1 MADYTLSAKITA
13 DIKGFVSNINTV
25 TKKAESMAEKLSS
38 SMQPVKTAAASA
50 KEDIAALADG
60 FQQWTAASPTIQ
72 KIKTQIEQM
81 MQAFQNSAAG
91 TALQNLETKMKELI
105 SPIQSAASQMK
116 SLAEA
121 AKDKALGI
129 LSSTAEKAK
138 TGIEALKNSIQRTV
152 SESKAFQTISAE
164 INAIKPFASAVA
176 GTVEHVFQSAFS
188 AIQSAASKVPD
199 AIKSIVSTAKS
210 TLNTISDLS
219 DKASKALES
228 VGKSAESIGSG
239 LQSAGDNLSS
249 LGGKIT
255 AVETAAAG
263 LATVGLKKAT
273 DSAID
278 FDTQMR
284 KVGAISSS
292 TDEELQALRGSA
304 LELGASTSLSSS
316 EVAEAM
322 TEMAAKGSDANQII
336 ADMPGIISAAE
347 ASGEDLS
354 LVADTVSNA
363 MNAFGDSAGDATHVA
378 DVLAQS
384 ANQSAAGVSD
394 LQYAFKYAA
403 PLASSLGISME
414 ELAAATGVMTDAG
427 LEGSQ
432 AGTTLRAMFVSMSK
446 PTDEARE
453 AMEQL
458 GISFYDSEGKMKSI
472 STIVS
477 DLQTATADLT
487 DEEKEQAL
495 ATMFGTESLS
505 GLQAMMNA
513 TPGTIDK
520 MTDSLKN
527 CDGASE
533 EAAAKMKDG
542 VGGAIENMQGAI
554 ESFQIT
560 IGTALLPMIQTAAN
574 TISDLFA
581 DMTAGFNENGI
592 TGVVDAIIGKLQEL
606 TQPELFSPIYENV
619 TTVQTTIGKV
629 VDKVDDLWQK
639 FQELQDAGVPFG
651 KIAAA
656 AAAVGPSLMVAGKAV
671 SAVGTA
677 ISGIGKVASTLSS
690 GFGMLSKLSAVL
702 GGLSTPVFLVVAAIA
717 ALAAG
722 FIYCYTTS
730 EDFRNTVSDAFSGI
744 LPAIQ
749 TVIDTL
755 KPLFQEFGTKLSEL
769 FQAISPTIETL
780 MTAVTKIVGVIA
792 ENLIP
797 IIGKIIEVVM
807 EVVNAL
813 LPIITPIINW
823 VLQFVSD
830 LITALTPIVEWILKA
845 ALSIVGWIQS
855 AIEWIGNAVVTVKD
869 WIVNTVEETKEKI
882 DLAIAIVSAL
892 FESIKETIQ
901 NIVSA
906 IKDWISEKVE
916 AAKEIIS
923 NVVDAV
929 SGFFS
934 NLKETI
940 SGIFDSIADKIR
952 SVMNTVKG
960 IFENVLDGIE
970 SLWNGLSDFVGG
982 IFDGIGTA
990 FDNLISGAKSL
1001 INNFVDG
1008 LNFAIDIINA
1018 IPGVSIG
1025 YVDYLA
1031 HGTDDWSGGFAI
1043 MNEGGRGELVNLPNG
1058 SQVIPHDISKKYA
1071 QEAARVNATEVMF
1084 IDYDRL
1090 ITGIASAMQ
1099 GVSVN
1104 STVNL
1109 DGKAVSKGIAP
1120 YMDTDLGRLQ
1130 GAAKRYAT

>member
-13 DIKGFVSNINTV
+13 DIRSFCDSMNAAAQKVESV
-25 TKKAESMAEKLSS
+25 TK
-38 SMQPVKTAAASA
+38 
-50 KEDIAALADG
+50 
-60 FQQWTAASPTIQ
+60 
-72 KIKTQIEQM
+72 QI
-81 MQAFQNSAAG
+81 S
-91 TALQNLETKMKELI
+91 
-105 SPIQSAASQMK
+105 
-116 SLAEA
+116 
-121 AKDKALGI
+121 
-129 LSSTAEKAK
+129 
-138 TGIEALKNSIQRTV
+138 
-152 SESKAFQTISAE
+152 
-164 INAIKPFASAVA
+164 
-176 GTVEHVFQSAFS
+176 
-188 AIQSAASKVPD
+188 SKVQ
-199 AIKSIVSTAKS
+199 
-210 TLNTISDLS
+210 
-219 DKASKALES
+219 
-228 VGKSAESIGSG
+228 SIGDSLSG
-239 LQSAGDNLSS
+239 
-249 LGGKIT
+249 LGGKFT

-263 LATVGLKKAT
+263 FATAGLKKAA

-284 KVGAISSS
+284 KVGAISDAS
-292 TDEELQALRGSA
+292 DEQLQALRNAA
-304 LELGASTSLSSS
+304 LELGATTSLSAS
-316 EVAEAM
+316 EVAAAM
-322 TEMAAKGSDANQII
+322 TDMATKGRDANQII
-336 ADMPGIISAAE
+336 ADMPGVISAAE
-347 ASGEDLS
+347 ASGEDLA
-354 LVADTVSNA
+354 LVADTVSNI
-363 MNAFGDSAGDATHVA
+363 MNTFGDAAGDATHIA
-378 DVLAQS
+378 DVLAES
-384 ANQSAAGVSD
+384 ANRTAAGVSD

-403 PLASSLGISME
+403 PTASALGISME
-414 ELAAATGVMTDAG
+414 ELAAATGVMVDAG
-427 LEGSQ
+427 LQGEQ
-432 AGTTLRAMFVSMSK
+432 AGTTLRSMFTSMAK
-446 PTDEARE
+446 PTKEAKE
-453 AMEQL
+453 AMEAL
-458 GISFYDSEGKMKSI
+458 GISFFDSEGKMKSI
-472 STIVS
+472 GTIVG
-477 DLQTATADLT
+477 DLQTATAGLT
-487 DEEKEQAL
+487 DEAKQNAL
-495 ATMFGTESLS
+495 VTIFGTEALS
-505 GLQAMMNA
+505 GLQTMMNA
-513 TPGTIDK
+513 TPGSIEE
-520 MTDSLKN
+520 MTSALQG
-527 CDGASE
+527 CDGASA
-533 EAAAKMKDG
+533 EAASAMKSG

-554 ESFQIT
+554 ESFQNT
-560 IGTALLPMIQTAAN
+560 IGTALLPMIQTAAD

-592 TGVVDAIIGKLQEL
+592 TGEVDAIIGKLQEL

-677 ISGIGKVASTLSS
+677 ISGIGKVASALSS

-916 AAKEIIS
+916 AAKETIS
-923 NVVDAV
+923 NVIDAV
-929 SGFFS
+929 SGFFA

-940 SGIFDSIADKIR
+940 SGIFDNIADKIR

-960 IFENVLDGIE
+960 IFENVLDSIE
-970 SLWNGLSDFVGG
+970 NLWNGLSDFVGG

-1001 INNFVDG
+1001 INNFIDG

-1031 HGTDDWSGGFAI
+1031 HGTDDWSGGFAV

>member
-13 DIKGFVSNINTV
+13 DIRSFCDSMNAAAQKVESV
-25 TKKAESMAEKLSS
+25 TK
-38 SMQPVKTAAASA
+38 
-50 KEDIAALADG
+50 
-60 FQQWTAASPTIQ
+60 
-72 KIKTQIEQM
+72 QI
-81 MQAFQNSAAG
+81 S
-91 TALQNLETKMKELI
+91 
-105 SPIQSAASQMK
+105 
-116 SLAEA
+116 
-121 AKDKALGI
+121 
-129 LSSTAEKAK
+129 
-138 TGIEALKNSIQRTV
+138 
-152 SESKAFQTISAE
+152 
-164 INAIKPFASAVA
+164 
-176 GTVEHVFQSAFS
+176 
-188 AIQSAASKVPD
+188 SKVQ
-199 AIKSIVSTAKS
+199 
-210 TLNTISDLS
+210 
-219 DKASKALES
+219 
-228 VGKSAESIGSG
+228 SIGDSLSG
-239 LQSAGDNLSS
+239 
-249 LGGKIT
+249 LGGKFT

-263 LATVGLKKAT
+263 FATAGLKKAA

-284 KVGAISSS
+284 KVGAISDAS
-292 TDEELQALRGSA
+292 DEQLQALRNAA
-304 LELGASTSLSSS
+304 LELGATTSLSAS
-316 EVAEAM
+316 EVAAAM
-322 TEMAAKGSDANQII
+322 TDMATKGRDANQII
-336 ADMPGIISAAE
+336 ADMPGVISAAE
-347 ASGEDLS
+347 ASGEDLA
-354 LVADTVSNA
+354 LVADTVTNI
-363 MNAFGDSAGDATHVA
+363 MNTFGDAAGDATHIA
-378 DVLAQS
+378 DVLAES
-384 ANQSAAGVSD
+384 ANRTAAGVSD

-403 PLASSLGISME
+403 PTASALGISME
-414 ELAAATGVMTDAG
+414 ELAAATGVMVDAG
-427 LEGSQ
+427 LQGEQ
-432 AGTTLRAMFVSMSK
+432 AGTTLRSMFTSMAK
-446 PTDEARE
+446 PTDDARA
-453 AMEQL
+453 AMEAL
-458 GISFYDSEGKMKSI
+458 GISFFDSEGKMKSI
-472 STIVS
+472 GTIVG
-477 DLQTATADLT
+477 DLQTATAGLT
-487 DEEKEQAL
+487 DEAKQNAL
-495 ATMFGTESLS
+495 VTIFGTEALS
-505 GLQAMMNA
+505 GLQTMMNA
-513 TPGTIDK
+513 TPGSIEE
-520 MTDSLKN
+520 MTSALQG
-527 CDGASE
+527 CDGASA
-533 EAAAKMKDG
+533 EAASAMKSG

-554 ESFQIT
+554 ESFQNT

-606 TQPELFSPIYENV
+606 TQPELFSPISENV

-730 EDFRNTVSDAFSGI
+730 EDFRNTVSDVFSGI

-749 TVIDTL
+749 TVINTL

-916 AAKEIIS
+916 AAKETIS
-923 NVVDAV
+923 NVIDAV
-929 SGFFS
+929 SGFFA

-1071 QEAARVNATEVMF
+1071 QEAARADASQVVF

>member
-13 DIKGFVSNINTV
+13 DIRSFCDSMNAAAQKVESV
-25 TKKAESMAEKLSS
+25 TK
-38 SMQPVKTAAASA
+38 
-50 KEDIAALADG
+50 
-60 FQQWTAASPTIQ
+60 
-72 KIKTQIEQM
+72 QI
-81 MQAFQNSAAG
+81 G
-91 TALQNLETKMKELI
+91 
-105 SPIQSAASQMK
+105 
-116 SLAEA
+116 
-121 AKDKALGI
+121 G
-129 LSSTAEKAK
+129 
-138 TGIEALKNSIQRTV
+138 
-152 SESKAFQTISAE
+152 
-164 INAIKPFASAVA
+164 AV
-176 GTVEHVFQSAFS
+176 
-188 AIQSAASKVPD
+188 
-199 AIKSIVSTAKS
+199 KSIGDS
-210 TLNTISDLS
+210 LS
-219 DKASKALES
+219 
-228 VGKSAESIGSG
+228 G
-239 LQSAGDNLSS
+239 
-249 LGGKIT
+249 LGGKFT
-255 AVETAAAG
+255 ALETAAAG
-263 LATVGLKKAT
+263 LATAGLKKAA

-284 KVGAISSS
+284 KVGAISDAS
-292 TDEELQALRGSA
+292 DAQLQALRDAA
-304 LELGASTSLSSS
+304 LELGATTSLSAS
-316 EVAEAM
+316 EVAVAM
-322 TEMAAKGSDANQII
+322 TDMATKGRDANQII
-336 ADMPGIISAAE
+336 ADMPGVISAAE
-347 ASGEDLS
+347 ASGEDLA
-354 LVADTVSNA
+354 LVADTVTNI
-363 MNAFGDSAGDATHVA
+363 MNTFGDAAGDATHIA
-378 DVLAQS
+378 DVLAES
-384 ANQSAAGVSD
+384 ANRTAAGVSD

-403 PLASSLGISME
+403 PTASALGISME
-414 ELAAATGVMTDAG
+414 ELAAATGVMVDAG
-427 LEGSQ
+427 LQGEQ
-432 AGTTLRAMFVSMSK
+432 AGTTLRSMFTSMAK
-446 PTDEARE
+446 PTKEAKE
-453 AMEQL
+453 AMEAL
-458 GISFYDSEGKMKSI
+458 GISFFDSEGKMKSI
-472 STIVS
+472 GTIVG
-477 DLQTATADLT
+477 DLQTATAGLT
-487 DEEKEQAL
+487 DEAKQNAL
-495 ATMFGTESLS
+495 VTIFGTEALS
-505 GLQAMMNA
+505 GLQTMMNA
-513 TPGTIDK
+513 TPGSIEE
-520 MTDSLKN
+520 MTSALQG
-527 CDGASE
+527 CDGASA
-533 EAAAKMKDG
+533 EAASAMKSG

-554 ESFQIT
+554 ESFQNT
-560 IGTALLPMIQTAAN
+560 IGTALLPMIQTAAD

-606 TQPELFSPIYENV
+606 TQPELFSPISENV

-730 EDFRNTVSDAFSGI
+730 EDFRNTVSDFFSGI

-755 KPLFQEFGTKLSEL
+755 KPLFQEFGTKLGEL

-845 ALSIVGWIQS
+845 ALSIVEWIQS

-892 FESIKETIQ
+892 FESLKETIQ

-1071 QEAARVNATEVMF
+1071 QEAARADASQVVF

>member
-13 DIKGFVSNINTV
+13 DIRSFCDSMNAAAQKVESV
-25 TKKAESMAEKLSS
+25 TK
-38 SMQPVKTAAASA
+38 
-50 KEDIAALADG
+50 
-60 FQQWTAASPTIQ
+60 
-72 KIKTQIEQM
+72 QI
-81 MQAFQNSAAG
+81 G
-91 TALQNLETKMKELI
+91 
-105 SPIQSAASQMK
+105 
-116 SLAEA
+116 
-121 AKDKALGI
+121 G
-129 LSSTAEKAK
+129 
-138 TGIEALKNSIQRTV
+138 
-152 SESKAFQTISAE
+152 
-164 INAIKPFASAVA
+164 AV
-176 GTVEHVFQSAFS
+176 
-188 AIQSAASKVPD
+188 
-199 AIKSIVSTAKS
+199 KSIGDS
-210 TLNTISDLS
+210 LS
-219 DKASKALES
+219 
-228 VGKSAESIGSG
+228 G
-239 LQSAGDNLSS
+239 
-249 LGGKIT
+249 LGGKFT
-255 AVETAAAG
+255 ALETAAAG
-263 LATVGLKKAT
+263 LATAGLKKAA

-284 KVGAISSS
+284 KVGAISDAS
-292 TDEELQALRGSA
+292 DAQLQALRDAA
-304 LELGASTSLSSS
+304 LELGATTSLSAS
-316 EVAEAM
+316 EVAVAM
-322 TEMAAKGSDANQII
+322 TDMATKGRDANQII
-336 ADMPGIISAAE
+336 ADMPGVISAAE
-347 ASGEDLS
+347 ASGEDLA
-354 LVADTVSNA
+354 LVADTVTNI
-363 MNAFGDSAGDATHVA
+363 MNTFGDAAGDATHIA
-378 DVLAQS
+378 DVLAES
-384 ANQSAAGVSD
+384 ANRTAAGVSD

-403 PLASSLGISME
+403 PTASALGISME
-414 ELAAATGVMTDAG
+414 ELAAATGVMVDAG
-427 LEGSQ
+427 LQGEQ
-432 AGTTLRAMFVSMSK
+432 AGTTLRSMFTSMAK
-446 PTDEARE
+446 PTKEAKE
-453 AMEQL
+453 AMEAL
-458 GISFYDSEGKMKSI
+458 GISFFDSEGKMKSI
-472 STIVS
+472 GTIVG
-477 DLQTATADLT
+477 DLQTATAGLT
-487 DEEKEQAL
+487 DEAKQNAL
-495 ATMFGTESLS
+495 VTIFGTEALS
-505 GLQAMMNA
+505 GLQTMMNA
-513 TPGTIDK
+513 TPGSIEE
-520 MTDSLKN
+520 MTSALQG
-527 CDGASE
+527 CDGASA
-533 EAAAKMKDG
+533 EAASAMKSG

-554 ESFQIT
+554 ESFQNT
-560 IGTALLPMIQTAAN
+560 IGTALLPMIQTAAD

-606 TQPELFSPIYENV
+606 TQPELFSPISENV

-730 EDFRNTVSDAFSGI
+730 EDFRNTVSDFFSGI

-755 KPLFQEFGTKLSEL
+755 KPLFQEFGTKLGEL

-845 ALSIVGWIQS
+845 ALSIVEWIQS

-892 FESIKETIQ
+892 FESLKETIQ

>member
-164 INAIKPFASAVA
+164 INAIKPFASAAA
-176 GTVEHVFQSAFS
+176 GTVKLVFQSAFS
-188 AIQSAASKVPD
+188 VIQSAASKVPD

-606 TQPELFSPIYENV
+606 TQPELFSPISENV

-677 ISGIGKVASTLSS
+677 ISGIGKVASALSS

-730 EDFRNTVSDAFSGI
+730 EDFRNTVSDVFSGI

-769 FQAISPTIETL
+769 FQAISPTIEPL
-780 MTAVTKIVGVIA
+780 MAAVTKIVGVIV

-823 VLQFVSD
+823 ILQFVSD

-845 ALSIVGWIQS
+845 VLSIVEWVQS
-855 AIEWIGNAVVTVKD
+855 AIVTVKD

-906 IKDWISEKVE
+906 IKDWISEKAE
-916 AAKEIIS
+916 AAKETVSNII
-923 NVVDAV
+923 DAV

-1001 INNFVDG
+1001 INNFIDG

-1031 HGTDDWSGGFAI
+1031 HGTDDWSGGFAV

>member
-263 LATVGLKKAT
+263 LATAGLKKAA

-284 KVGAISSS
+284 KVGAISGS
-292 TDEELQALRGSA
+292 TDEELQSLRESA

-606 TQPELFSPIYENV
+606 TQPELFSPISENV

-651 KIAAA
+651 KI

-730 EDFRNTVSDAFSGI
+730 EDFRNTVSDFFSGI

-755 KPLFQEFGTKLSEL
+755 KPLFQEFGTKLGEL

-845 ALSIVGWIQS
+845 VLSIVEWVQS
-855 AIEWIGNAVVTVKD
+855 AIEWIGNAIVTVKD

-906 IKDWISEKVE
+906 IKDWISEKAE
-916 AAKEIIS
+916 AAKETVSNII
-923 NVVDAV
+923 DAV

-952 SVMNTVKG
+952 SVMNTVKD

-1071 QEAARVNATEVMF
+1071 QEAARADASQVVF

>member
-13 DIKGFVSNINTV
+13 DIRSFCDSMNAAAQKVESV
-25 TKKAESMAEKLSS
+25 TK
-38 SMQPVKTAAASA
+38 
-50 KEDIAALADG
+50 
-60 FQQWTAASPTIQ
+60 
-72 KIKTQIEQM
+72 QI
-81 MQAFQNSAAG
+81 S
-91 TALQNLETKMKELI
+91 
-105 SPIQSAASQMK
+105 
-116 SLAEA
+116 
-121 AKDKALGI
+121 
-129 LSSTAEKAK
+129 
-138 TGIEALKNSIQRTV
+138 
-152 SESKAFQTISAE
+152 
-164 INAIKPFASAVA
+164 
-176 GTVEHVFQSAFS
+176 
-188 AIQSAASKVPD
+188 SKVQ
-199 AIKSIVSTAKS
+199 
-210 TLNTISDLS
+210 
-219 DKASKALES
+219 
-228 VGKSAESIGSG
+228 SIGDSLSG
-239 LQSAGDNLSS
+239 
-249 LGGKIT
+249 LGGKFT

-263 LATVGLKKAT
+263 FATAGLKKAA

-284 KVGAISSS
+284 KVGAISDAS
-292 TDEELQALRGSA
+292 DEQLQALRNAA
-304 LELGASTSLSSS
+304 LELGATTSLSAS
-316 EVAEAM
+316 EVAAAM
-322 TEMAAKGSDANQII
+322 TDMATKGRDANQII
-336 ADMPGIISAAE
+336 ADMPGVISAAE
-347 ASGEDLS
+347 ASGEDLA
-354 LVADTVSNA
+354 LVADTVTNI
-363 MNAFGDSAGDATHVA
+363 MNTFGDAAGDATHIA
-378 DVLAQS
+378 DVLAES
-384 ANQSAAGVSD
+384 ANRTAAGVSD

-403 PLASSLGISME
+403 PTASALGISME
-414 ELAAATGVMTDAG
+414 ELAAATGVMVDAG
-427 LEGSQ
+427 LQGEQ
-432 AGTTLRAMFVSMSK
+432 AGTTLRSMFTSMAK
-446 PTDEARE
+446 PTDDARA
-453 AMEQL
+453 AMEAL
-458 GISFYDSEGKMKSI
+458 GISFFDSEGKMKSI
-472 STIVS
+472 GTIVG
-477 DLQTATADLT
+477 DLQTATAGLT
-487 DEEKEQAL
+487 DEAKQNAL
-495 ATMFGTESLS
+495 VTIFGTEALS
-505 GLQAMMNA
+505 GLQTMMNA
-513 TPGTIDK
+513 TPGSIEE
-520 MTDSLKN
+520 MTSALQG
-527 CDGASE
+527 CDGASA
-533 EAAAKMKDG
+533 EAASAMKSG

-554 ESFQIT
+554 ESFQNT

-606 TQPELFSPIYENV
+606 TQPELFSPISENI

-730 EDFRNTVSDAFSGI
+730 EDFRNTVSDVFSGI

-749 TVIDTL
+749 TVINTL

-916 AAKEIIS
+916 AAKETIS
-923 NVVDAV
+923 NVIDAV
-929 SGFFS
+929 SGFFA

-1071 QEAARVNATEVMF
+1071 QEAARADASQVVF

>member
-13 DIKGFVSNINTV
+13 DIRSFCDSMNAAAQKVESV
-25 TKKAESMAEKLSS
+25 TK
-38 SMQPVKTAAASA
+38 
-50 KEDIAALADG
+50 
-60 FQQWTAASPTIQ
+60 
-72 KIKTQIEQM
+72 QI
-81 MQAFQNSAAG
+81 G
-91 TALQNLETKMKELI
+91 
-105 SPIQSAASQMK
+105 
-116 SLAEA
+116 
-121 AKDKALGI
+121 G
-129 LSSTAEKAK
+129 
-138 TGIEALKNSIQRTV
+138 
-152 SESKAFQTISAE
+152 
-164 INAIKPFASAVA
+164 AV
-176 GTVEHVFQSAFS
+176 
-188 AIQSAASKVPD
+188 
-199 AIKSIVSTAKS
+199 KSIGDS
-210 TLNTISDLS
+210 LS
-219 DKASKALES
+219 
-228 VGKSAESIGSG
+228 G
-239 LQSAGDNLSS
+239 
-249 LGGKIT
+249 LGGKFT
-255 AVETAAAG
+255 ALETAAAG
-263 LATVGLKKAT
+263 LATAGLKKAA

-284 KVGAISSS
+284 KVGAISDAS
-292 TDEELQALRGSA
+292 DAQLQALRDAA
-304 LELGASTSLSSS
+304 LELGATTSLSAS
-316 EVAEAM
+316 EVAVAM
-322 TEMAAKGSDANQII
+322 TDMATKGRDANQII
-336 ADMPGIISAAE
+336 ADMPGVISAAE
-347 ASGEDLS
+347 ASGEDLA
-354 LVADTVSNA
+354 LVADTVTNI
-363 MNAFGDSAGDATHVA
+363 MNTFGDAAGDATHIA
-378 DVLAQS
+378 DVLAES
-384 ANQSAAGVSD
+384 ANRTAAGVSD

-403 PLASSLGISME
+403 PTASALGISME
-414 ELAAATGVMTDAG
+414 ELAAATGVMVDAG
-427 LEGSQ
+427 LQGEQ
-432 AGTTLRAMFVSMSK
+432 AGTTLRSMFTSMAK
-446 PTDEARE
+446 PTKEAKE
-453 AMEQL
+453 AMEAL
-458 GISFYDSEGKMKSI
+458 GISFFDSEGKMKSI
-472 STIVS
+472 GTIVG
-477 DLQTATADLT
+477 DLQTATAGLT
-487 DEEKEQAL
+487 DEAKQNAL
-495 ATMFGTESLS
+495 VTIFGTEALS
-505 GLQAMMNA
+505 GLQTMMNA
-513 TPGTIDK
+513 TPGSIEE
-520 MTDSLKN
+520 MTSALQG
-527 CDGASE
+527 CDGASA
-533 EAAAKMKDG
+533 EAASAMKSG

-554 ESFQIT
+554 ESFQNT
-560 IGTALLPMIQTAAN
+560 IGTALLPMIQTAAD

-606 TQPELFSPIYENV
+606 TQPELFSPISENV

-730 EDFRNTVSDAFSGI
+730 EDFRNTVSDFFSGI

-755 KPLFQEFGTKLSEL
+755 KPLFQEFGTKLGEL

-845 ALSIVGWIQS
+845 ALSIVEWIQS

-892 FESIKETIQ
+892 FESLKETIQ

-1001 INNFVDG
+1001 INNFIDG

-1071 QEAARVNATEVMF
+1071 QEAARADASQVVF

>member
-13 DIKGFVSNINTV
+13 DIRSFCDSMNAAAQKVESV
-25 TKKAESMAEKLSS
+25 TK
-38 SMQPVKTAAASA
+38 
-50 KEDIAALADG
+50 
-60 FQQWTAASPTIQ
+60 
-72 KIKTQIEQM
+72 QI
-81 MQAFQNSAAG
+81 G
-91 TALQNLETKMKELI
+91 
-105 SPIQSAASQMK
+105 
-116 SLAEA
+116 
-121 AKDKALGI
+121 G
-129 LSSTAEKAK
+129 
-138 TGIEALKNSIQRTV
+138 
-152 SESKAFQTISAE
+152 
-164 INAIKPFASAVA
+164 AV
-176 GTVEHVFQSAFS
+176 
-188 AIQSAASKVPD
+188 
-199 AIKSIVSTAKS
+199 KSIGDS
-210 TLNTISDLS
+210 LS
-219 DKASKALES
+219 
-228 VGKSAESIGSG
+228 G
-239 LQSAGDNLSS
+239 
-249 LGGKIT
+249 LGGKFT
-255 AVETAAAG
+255 ALETAAAG
-263 LATVGLKKAT
+263 LATAGLKKAA

-284 KVGAISSS
+284 KVGAISDAS
-292 TDEELQALRGSA
+292 DAQLQALRDAA
-304 LELGASTSLSSS
+304 LELGATTSLSAS
-316 EVAEAM
+316 EVAAAM
-322 TEMAAKGSDANQII
+322 TDMATKGRDANQII
-336 ADMPGIISAAE
+336 ADMPGVISAAE
-347 ASGEDLS
+347 ASGEDLA
-354 LVADTVSNA
+354 LVADTVTNI
-363 MNAFGDSAGDATHVA
+363 MNTFGDAAGDATHIA
-378 DVLAQS
+378 DVLAES
-384 ANQSAAGVSD
+384 ANRTAAGVSD

-403 PLASSLGISME
+403 PTASALGISME
-414 ELAAATGVMTDAG
+414 ELAAATGVMVDAG
-427 LEGSQ
+427 LQGEQ
-432 AGTTLRAMFVSMSK
+432 AGTTLRSMFTSMAK
-446 PTDEARE
+446 PTKEAKE
-453 AMEQL
+453 AMEAL
-458 GISFYDSEGKMKSI
+458 GISFFDSEGKMKSI
-472 STIVS
+472 GTIVG
-477 DLQTATADLT
+477 DLQTATAGLT
-487 DEEKEQAL
+487 DEAKQNAL
-495 ATMFGTESLS
+495 VTIFGTEALS
-505 GLQAMMNA
+505 GLQTMMNA
-513 TPGTIDK
+513 TPGSIEE
-520 MTDSLKN
+520 MTSALQG
-527 CDGASE
+527 CDGASA
-533 EAAAKMKDG
+533 EAASAMKSG

-592 TGVVDAIIGKLQEL
+592 TGEVDAIIGKLQEL

-730 EDFRNTVSDAFSGI
+730 EDFRNTVSDVFSGI

-749 TVIDTL
+749 TVINTL

-845 ALSIVGWIQS
+845 ALSIVEWIQS

-892 FESIKETIQ
+892 FESLKETIQ

-940 SGIFDSIADKIR
+940 SGIFDNIADKIR

-960 IFENVLDGIE
+960 IFENVLDSIE
-970 SLWNGLSDFVGG
+970 NLWNGLSDFVGG

-1001 INNFVDG
+1001 INNFIDG

-1031 HGTDDWSGGFAI
+1031 HGTDDWSGGFAV

>member
-1 MADYTLSAKITA
+1 
-13 DIKGFVSNINTV
+13 
-25 TKKAESMAEKLSS
+25 
-38 SMQPVKTAAASA
+38 
-50 KEDIAALADG
+50 
-60 FQQWTAASPTIQ
+60 
-72 KIKTQIEQM
+72 
-81 MQAFQNSAAG
+81 
-91 TALQNLETKMKELI
+91 
-105 SPIQSAASQMK
+105 
-116 SLAEA
+116 
-121 AKDKALGI
+121 
-129 LSSTAEKAK
+129 
-138 TGIEALKNSIQRTV
+138 
-152 SESKAFQTISAE
+152 
-164 INAIKPFASAVA
+164 
-176 GTVEHVFQSAFS
+176 
-188 AIQSAASKVPD
+188 
-199 AIKSIVSTAKS
+199 
-210 TLNTISDLS
+210 
-219 DKASKALES
+219 
-228 VGKSAESIGSG
+228 
-239 LQSAGDNLSS
+239 
-249 LGGKIT
+249 
-255 AVETAAAG
+255 
-263 LATVGLKKAT
+263 
-273 DSAID
+273 
-278 FDTQMR
+278 
-284 KVGAISSS
+284 
-292 TDEELQALRGSA
+292 
-304 LELGASTSLSSS
+304 
-316 EVAEAM
+316 
-322 TEMAAKGSDANQII
+322 
-336 ADMPGIISAAE
+336 
-347 ASGEDLS
+347 
-354 LVADTVSNA
+354 
-363 MNAFGDSAGDATHVA
+363 
-378 DVLAQS
+378 
-384 ANQSAAGVSD
+384 
-394 LQYAFKYAA
+394 
-403 PLASSLGISME
+403 
-414 ELAAATGVMTDAG
+414 
-427 LEGSQ
+427 
-432 AGTTLRAMFVSMSK
+432 
-446 PTDEARE
+446 
-453 AMEQL
+453 MEQL

-606 TQPELFSPIYENV
+606 TQPELFSPISENV

-730 EDFRNTVSDAFSGI
+730 EDFRNTVSDVFSGI

-749 TVIDTL
+749 TVINTL

-845 ALSIVGWIQS
+845 ALSIVEWIQS

-892 FESIKETIQ
+892 FESLKETIQ

-940 SGIFDSIADKIR
+940 SGIFDNIADKIR

-960 IFENVLDGIE
+960 IFENVLDSIE
-970 SLWNGLSDFVGG
+970 NLWNGLSDFVGG

-1001 INNFVDG
+1001 INNFIDG

-1031 HGTDDWSGGFAI
+1031 HGTDDWSGGFAV

>member
-13 DIKGFVSNINTV
+13 DIRSFCDSMNAAAQKVESV
-25 TKKAESMAEKLSS
+25 TK
-38 SMQPVKTAAASA
+38 
-50 KEDIAALADG
+50 
-60 FQQWTAASPTIQ
+60 
-72 KIKTQIEQM
+72 QI
-81 MQAFQNSAAG
+81 G
-91 TALQNLETKMKELI
+91 
-105 SPIQSAASQMK
+105 
-116 SLAEA
+116 
-121 AKDKALGI
+121 G
-129 LSSTAEKAK
+129 
-138 TGIEALKNSIQRTV
+138 
-152 SESKAFQTISAE
+152 
-164 INAIKPFASAVA
+164 AV
-176 GTVEHVFQSAFS
+176 
-188 AIQSAASKVPD
+188 
-199 AIKSIVSTAKS
+199 KSIGDS
-210 TLNTISDLS
+210 LS
-219 DKASKALES
+219 
-228 VGKSAESIGSG
+228 G
-239 LQSAGDNLSS
+239 
-249 LGGKIT
+249 LGGKFT
-255 AVETAAAG
+255 ALETAAAG
-263 LATVGLKKAT
+263 LATAGLKKAA

-284 KVGAISSS
+284 KVGAISDAS
-292 TDEELQALRGSA
+292 DAQLQALRDAA
-304 LELGASTSLSSS
+304 LELGATTSLSAS
-316 EVAEAM
+316 EVAAAM
-322 TEMAAKGSDANQII
+322 TDMATKGRDANQII
-336 ADMPGIISAAE
+336 ADMPGVISAAE
-347 ASGEDLS
+347 ASGEDLA
-354 LVADTVSNA
+354 LVADTVTNI
-363 MNAFGDSAGDATHVA
+363 MNTFGDAAGDATHIA
-378 DVLAQS
+378 DVLAES
-384 ANQSAAGVSD
+384 ANRTAAGVSD

-403 PLASSLGISME
+403 PTASALGISME
-414 ELAAATGVMTDAG
+414 ELAAATGVMVDAG
-427 LEGSQ
+427 LQGEQ
-432 AGTTLRAMFVSMSK
+432 AGTTLRSMFTSMAK
-446 PTDEARE
+446 PTKEAKE
-453 AMEQL
+453 AMEAL
-458 GISFYDSEGKMKSI
+458 GISFFDSEGKMKSI
-472 STIVS
+472 GTIVG
-477 DLQTATADLT
+477 DLQTATAGLT
-487 DEEKEQAL
+487 DEAKQNAL
-495 ATMFGTESLS
+495 VTIFGTEALS
-505 GLQAMMNA
+505 GLQTMMNA
-513 TPGTIDK
+513 TPGSIEE
-520 MTDSLKN
+520 MTSALQG
-527 CDGASE
+527 CDGASA
-533 EAAAKMKDG
+533 EAASAMKSG

-606 TQPELFSPIYENV
+606 TQPELFSPISENV

-730 EDFRNTVSDAFSGI
+730 EDFRNTVSDFFSGI

-755 KPLFQEFGTKLSEL
+755 KPLFQEFGTKLGEL

-823 VLQFVSD
+823 ILQFVSD

-845 ALSIVGWIQS
+845 ALSIVEWIQS

-892 FESIKETIQ
+892 FESLKETIQ

-952 SVMNTVKG
+952 SVMDTVKG
-960 IFENVLDGIE
+960 IFENVLDSIE
-970 SLWNGLSDFVGG
+970 NLWNGLSDFVGG

-1001 INNFVDG
+1001 INNFIDG

-1071 QEAARVNATEVMF
+1071 QEAARADASQVVF

>member
-13 DIKGFVSNINTV
+13 DIRSFCDSMNAAAQKVESV
-25 TKKAESMAEKLSS
+25 TK
-38 SMQPVKTAAASA
+38 
-50 KEDIAALADG
+50 
-60 FQQWTAASPTIQ
+60 
-72 KIKTQIEQM
+72 QI
-81 MQAFQNSAAG
+81 S
-91 TALQNLETKMKELI
+91 
-105 SPIQSAASQMK
+105 
-116 SLAEA
+116 
-121 AKDKALGI
+121 
-129 LSSTAEKAK
+129 
-138 TGIEALKNSIQRTV
+138 
-152 SESKAFQTISAE
+152 
-164 INAIKPFASAVA
+164 
-176 GTVEHVFQSAFS
+176 
-188 AIQSAASKVPD
+188 SKVQ
-199 AIKSIVSTAKS
+199 
-210 TLNTISDLS
+210 
-219 DKASKALES
+219 
-228 VGKSAESIGSG
+228 SIGDSLSG
-239 LQSAGDNLSS
+239 
-249 LGGKIT
+249 LGGKFT

-263 LATVGLKKAT
+263 FATAGLKKAA

-284 KVGAISSS
+284 KVGAISDAS
-292 TDEELQALRGSA
+292 DEQLQALRNAA
-304 LELGASTSLSSS
+304 LELGATTSLSAS
-316 EVAEAM
+316 EVAAAM
-322 TEMAAKGSDANQII
+322 TDMATKGRDANQII
-336 ADMPGIISAAE
+336 ADMPGVISAAE
-347 ASGEDLS
+347 ASGEDLA
-354 LVADTVSNA
+354 LVADTVTNI
-363 MNAFGDSAGDATHVA
+363 MNTFGDAAGDATHIA
-378 DVLAQS
+378 DVLAES
-384 ANQSAAGVSD
+384 ANRTAAGVSD

-403 PLASSLGISME
+403 PTASALGISME
-414 ELAAATGVMTDAG
+414 ELAAATGVMVDAG
-427 LEGSQ
+427 LQGEQ
-432 AGTTLRAMFVSMSK
+432 AGTTLRSMFTSMAK
-446 PTDEARE
+446 PTDDARA
-453 AMEQL
+453 AMEAL
-458 GISFYDSEGKMKSI
+458 GISFFDSEGKMKSI
-472 STIVS
+472 GTIVG
-477 DLQTATADLT
+477 DLQTATAGLT
-487 DEEKEQAL
+487 DEAKQNAL
-495 ATMFGTESLS
+495 VTIFGTEALS
-505 GLQAMMNA
+505 GLQTMMNA
-513 TPGTIDK
+513 TPGSIEE
-520 MTDSLKN
+520 MTSALQG
-527 CDGASE
+527 CDGASA
-533 EAAAKMKDG
+533 EAASAMKSG

-554 ESFQIT
+554 ESFQNT

-606 TQPELFSPIYENV
+606 TQPELFSPISENV

-730 EDFRNTVSDAFSGI
+730 EDFRNTVSDVFSGI

-749 TVIDTL
+749 TVINTL

-830 LITALTPIVEWILKA
+830 LITALMPIVEWILKA

-916 AAKEIIS
+916 AAKETIS
-923 NVVDAV
+923 NVIDAV
-929 SGFFS
+929 SGFFA

-1071 QEAARVNATEVMF
+1071 QEAARADASQVVF

>member
-13 DIKGFVSNINTV
+13 DIRSFCDSMNAAAQKVESV
-25 TKKAESMAEKLSS
+25 TK
-38 SMQPVKTAAASA
+38 
-50 KEDIAALADG
+50 
-60 FQQWTAASPTIQ
+60 
-72 KIKTQIEQM
+72 QI
-81 MQAFQNSAAG
+81 G
-91 TALQNLETKMKELI
+91 
-105 SPIQSAASQMK
+105 
-116 SLAEA
+116 
-121 AKDKALGI
+121 G
-129 LSSTAEKAK
+129 
-138 TGIEALKNSIQRTV
+138 
-152 SESKAFQTISAE
+152 
-164 INAIKPFASAVA
+164 AV
-176 GTVEHVFQSAFS
+176 
-188 AIQSAASKVPD
+188 
-199 AIKSIVSTAKS
+199 KSIGDS
-210 TLNTISDLS
+210 LS
-219 DKASKALES
+219 
-228 VGKSAESIGSG
+228 G
-239 LQSAGDNLSS
+239 
-249 LGGKIT
+249 LGGKFT
-255 AVETAAAG
+255 ALETAAAG
-263 LATVGLKKAT
+263 LATAGLKKAA

-284 KVGAISSS
+284 KVGAISDAS
-292 TDEELQALRGSA
+292 DAQLQALRDAA
-304 LELGASTSLSSS
+304 LELGATTSLSAS
-316 EVAEAM
+316 EVAVAM
-322 TEMAAKGSDANQII
+322 TDMATKGRDANQII
-336 ADMPGIISAAE
+336 
-347 ASGEDLS
+347 DLA
-354 LVADTVSNA
+354 LVADTVTNI
-363 MNAFGDSAGDATHVA
+363 MNTFGDAAGDATHIA
-378 DVLAQS
+378 DVLAES
-384 ANQSAAGVSD
+384 ANRTAAGVSD

-403 PLASSLGISME
+403 PTASALGISME
-414 ELAAATGVMTDAG
+414 ELAAATGVMVDAG
-427 LEGSQ
+427 LQGEQ
-432 AGTTLRAMFVSMSK
+432 AGTTLRSMFTSMAK
-446 PTDEARE
+446 PTKEAKE
-453 AMEQL
+453 AMEAL
-458 GISFYDSEGKMKSI
+458 GISFFDSEGKMKSI
-472 STIVS
+472 GTIVG
-477 DLQTATADLT
+477 DLQTATAGLT
-487 DEEKEQAL
+487 DEAKQNAL
-495 ATMFGTESLS
+495 VTIFGTEALS
-505 GLQAMMNA
+505 GLQTMMNA
-513 TPGTIDK
+513 TPGSIEE
-520 MTDSLKN
+520 MTSALQG
-527 CDGASE
+527 CDGASA
-533 EAAAKMKDG
+533 EAASAMKSG

-554 ESFQIT
+554 ESFQNT
-560 IGTALLPMIQTAAN
+560 IGTALLPMIQTAAD

-606 TQPELFSPIYENV
+606 TQPELFSPISENV

-730 EDFRNTVSDAFSGI
+730 EDFRNTVSDFFSGI

-755 KPLFQEFGTKLSEL
+755 KPLFQEFGTKLGEL

-845 ALSIVGWIQS
+845 ALSIVEWIQS

-892 FESIKETIQ
+892 FESLKETIQ

-1071 QEAARVNATEVMF
+1071 QEAARADASQVVF

>member
-1 MADYTLSAKITA
+1 
-13 DIKGFVSNINTV
+13 
-25 TKKAESMAEKLSS
+25 
-38 SMQPVKTAAASA
+38 
-50 KEDIAALADG
+50 
-60 FQQWTAASPTIQ
+60 
-72 KIKTQIEQM
+72 
-81 MQAFQNSAAG
+81 
-91 TALQNLETKMKELI
+91 MKELI

-263 LATVGLKKAT
+263 LATAGLKKAA

-284 KVGAISSS
+284 KVGAISGS
-292 TDEELQALRGSA
+292 TDEELQSLRESA

-606 TQPELFSPIYENV
+606 TQPELFSPISENV

-651 KIAAA
+651 KI

-730 EDFRNTVSDAFSGI
+730 EDFRNTVSDFFSGI

-755 KPLFQEFGTKLSEL
+755 KPLFQEFGTKLGEL

-845 ALSIVGWIQS
+845 VLSIVEWVQS
-855 AIEWIGNAVVTVKD
+855 AIEWIGNAIVTVKD

-906 IKDWISEKVE
+906 IKDWISEKAE
-916 AAKEIIS
+916 AAKETVSNII
-923 NVVDAV
+923 DAV

-952 SVMNTVKG
+952 SVMNTVKD

-1071 QEAARVNATEVMF
+1071 QEAARADASQVVF

>member
-13 DIKGFVSNINTV
+13 DIRSFCDSMNAAAQKVESV
-25 TKKAESMAEKLSS
+25 TK
-38 SMQPVKTAAASA
+38 
-50 KEDIAALADG
+50 
-60 FQQWTAASPTIQ
+60 
-72 KIKTQIEQM
+72 QI
-81 MQAFQNSAAG
+81 S
-91 TALQNLETKMKELI
+91 
-105 SPIQSAASQMK
+105 
-116 SLAEA
+116 
-121 AKDKALGI
+121 
-129 LSSTAEKAK
+129 
-138 TGIEALKNSIQRTV
+138 
-152 SESKAFQTISAE
+152 
-164 INAIKPFASAVA
+164 
-176 GTVEHVFQSAFS
+176 
-188 AIQSAASKVPD
+188 SKVQ
-199 AIKSIVSTAKS
+199 
-210 TLNTISDLS
+210 
-219 DKASKALES
+219 
-228 VGKSAESIGSG
+228 SIGDSLSG
-239 LQSAGDNLSS
+239 
-249 LGGKIT
+249 LGGKFT

-263 LATVGLKKAT
+263 FATAGLKKAA

-284 KVGAISSS
+284 KVGAISDAS
-292 TDEELQALRGSA
+292 DEQLQALRNAA
-304 LELGASTSLSSS
+304 LELGATTSLSAS
-316 EVAEAM
+316 EVAAAM
-322 TEMAAKGSDANQII
+322 TDMATKGRDANQII
-336 ADMPGIISAAE
+336 ADMPGVISAAE
-347 ASGEDLS
+347 ASGEDLA
-354 LVADTVSNA
+354 LVADTVTNI
-363 MNAFGDSAGDATHVA
+363 MNTFGDAAGDATHIA
-378 DVLAQS
+378 DVLAES
-384 ANQSAAGVSD
+384 ANRTAAGVSD

-403 PLASSLGISME
+403 PTASALGISME
-414 ELAAATGVMTDAG
+414 ELAAATGVMVDAG
-427 LEGSQ
+427 LQGEQ
-432 AGTTLRAMFVSMSK
+432 AGTTLRSMFTSMAK
-446 PTDEARE
+446 PTDDARA
-453 AMEQL
+453 AMEAL
-458 GISFYDSEGKMKSI
+458 GISFFDSEGKMKSI
-472 STIVS
+472 GTIVG
-477 DLQTATADLT
+477 DLQTATAGLT
-487 DEEKEQAL
+487 DEAKQNAL
-495 ATMFGTESLS
+495 VTIFGTEALS
-505 GLQAMMNA
+505 GLQTMMNA
-513 TPGTIDK
+513 TPGSIEE
-520 MTDSLKN
+520 MTSALQG
-527 CDGASE
+527 CDGASA
-533 EAAAKMKDG
+533 EAASAMKSG

-554 ESFQIT
+554 ESFQNT

-606 TQPELFSPIYENV
+606 TQPELFSPISENV

-730 EDFRNTVSDAFSGI
+730 EDFRNTVSDVFSGI

-749 TVIDTL
+749 TVINTL

-916 AAKEIIS
+916 AAKETIS
-923 NVVDAV
+923 NVIDAV
-929 SGFFS
+929 SGFFA

>member
-263 LATVGLKKAT
+263 LATAGLKKAA

-284 KVGAISSS
+284 KVGAISGS
-292 TDEELQALRGSA
+292 TDEELQSLRESA

-606 TQPELFSPIYENV
+606 TQPELFSPISENV

-651 KIAAA
+651 KI

-730 EDFRNTVSDAFSGI
+730 EDFRNTVSDFFSGI

-755 KPLFQEFGTKLSEL
+755 KPLFQEFGTKLGEL

-845 ALSIVGWIQS
+845 VLSIVEWVQS
-855 AIEWIGNAVVTVKD
+855 AIEWIGNAIVTVKD

-906 IKDWISEKVE
+906 IKDWISEKAE
-916 AAKEIIS
+916 AAKETVSNII
-923 NVVDAV
+923 DAV

-1071 QEAARVNATEVMF
+1071 QEAARADASQVVF

>member
-188 AIQSAASKVPD
+188 AIQSAASKVHD

-263 LATVGLKKAT
+263 LATAGLKKAA

-284 KVGAISSS
+284 KVGAISGS
-292 TDEELQALRGSA
+292 TDEELQSLRESA

-606 TQPELFSPIYENV
+606 TQPELFSPISENV

-651 KIAAA
+651 KI

-730 EDFRNTVSDAFSGI
+730 EDFRNTVSDFFSGI

-755 KPLFQEFGTKLSEL
+755 KPLFQEFGTKLGEL

-845 ALSIVGWIQS
+845 VLSIVEWVQS
-855 AIEWIGNAVVTVKD
+855 AIEWIGNAIVTVKD

-906 IKDWISEKVE
+906 IKDWISEKAE
-916 AAKEIIS
+916 AAKETVSNII
-923 NVVDAV
+923 DAV

-1071 QEAARVNATEVMF
+1071 QEAARADASQVVF

>member
-138 TGIEALKNSIQRTV
+138 TGIEALKNSIQRTG
-152 SESKAFQTISAE
+152 SESKEFQTISAE

-263 LATVGLKKAT
+263 LATAGLKKAA

-284 KVGAISSS
+284 KVGAISGS
-292 TDEELQALRGSA
+292 TDEELQSLRESA

-606 TQPELFSPIYENV
+606 TQPELFSPISENV

-651 KIAAA
+651 KI

-730 EDFRNTVSDAFSGI
+730 EDFRNTVSDFFSGI

-755 KPLFQEFGTKLSEL
+755 KPLFQEFGTKLGEL
-769 FQAISPTIETL
+769 FQAISPTIDTL

-845 ALSIVGWIQS
+845 VLSIVEWVQS
-855 AIEWIGNAVVTVKD
+855 AIEWIGNAIVTVKD

-906 IKDWISEKVE
+906 IKDWISEKAE
-916 AAKEIIS
+916 AAKETVSNII
-923 NVVDAV
+923 DAV

-952 SVMNTVKG
+952 SVMNTVKD

-1071 QEAARVNATEVMF
+1071 QEAARADASQVVF